1 MTELRIDLLLKELAD
16 RDVEFLVIGGV
27 AVGWHGYIR
36 ATKDLDVVPNPDPEN
51 LGRLAALLVEV
62 DTRVA
67 GAGDFNPDELPD
79 PTDPDA
85 LALGGNWVLETS
97 LGRFDVMQSLNDRDL
112 WESLAPGAVETEID
126 GVAVKVCSYDDLLQ
140 MKREAGRDDDLRDI
154 EHLERARRDSQTP

>member
-1 MTELRIDLLLKELAD
+1 VTELRIDLLLKELAD

-51 LGRLAALLVEV
+51 LSRLAALLVEV

-67 GAGDFNPDELPD
+67 GAGDFNPDELLD

-97 LGRFDVMQSLNDRDL
+97 LGRFDVLQSLNDRDL
-112 WESLAPGAVETEID
+112 WETLAPEAIETEID
-126 GVAVKVCSYDDLLQ
+126 GVAVKVCSYGDLLGL
-140 MKREAGRDDDLRDI
+140 KREAGRDDDLRDI
-154 EHLERARRDSQTP
+154 ERLERARRDSQTP